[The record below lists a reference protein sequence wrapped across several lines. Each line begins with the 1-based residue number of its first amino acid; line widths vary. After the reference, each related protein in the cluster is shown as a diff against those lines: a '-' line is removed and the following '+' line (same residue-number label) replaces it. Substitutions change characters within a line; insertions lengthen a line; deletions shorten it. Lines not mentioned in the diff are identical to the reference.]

1 MRSAGWPLAIA
12 GCLALLVLTGCPSAR
27 TTGQRTDA
35 DPLAIAAWHG
45 QPRAL
50 AAVVYM
56 KSTDPAGNSVQTT
69 LHLWRAAD
77 GRTRLLLTKID
88 IDVLSALVQ
97 PTGDF
102 AAFAPRSGL
111 RTAGALS
118 DRELPA
124 GFADLRLLLGEVC
137 DGPLPPGLATK
148 PGNHGNVIEATV
160 GDLTAAITI
169 DPASDEVREK
179 VLRDAQGRLAY
190 QVRYSQYKAFDE
202 LHRPTK
208 VEVVVGDGSTVIA
221 YLRRFEALG
230 DISAERMRLTIP
242 DTAREVPAAE
252 FLEHLDE

>member
-1 MRSAGWPLAIA
+1 MIRPATALAV
-12 GCLALLVLTGCPSAR
+12 LAATLLLAGCPSTAPVVR
-27 TTGQRTDA
+27 KNA

-45 QPRAL
+45 QPRAV

-56 KSTDPAGNSVQTT
+56 KSADPAGNSVQAT
-69 LHLWRAAD
+69 LNVWRAAD

-88 IDVLSALVQ
+88 VDVLSALIQ

-111 RTAGALS
+111 RTEGALS
-118 DRELPA
+118 DPKLPA
-124 GFADLRLLLGEVC
+124 GFADLRLLLDEVC
-137 DGPLPPGLATK
+137 DGPLAPDLATR
-148 PGNHGNVIEATV
+148 PGNHGNVIEATA
-160 GDLTAAITI
+160 GGFTATITV

-190 QVRYSQYKAFDE
+190 QVRYSLYKAFDD

-208 VEVVVGDGSTVIA
+208 VEVIVGDGSSVVA
-221 YLRRFEALG
+221 YLRRFDALG
-230 DISAERMRLTIP
+230 DISAERMRFTIP

-252 FLEHLDE
+252 FLEHLDQ

>member
-1 MRSAGWPLAIA
+1 MALAA
-12 GCLALLVLTGCPSAR
+12 AALLLAGCPSTVPVR
-27 TTGQRTDA
+27 KHV
-35 DPLAIAAWHG
+35 DPLAVAGWHG
-45 QPRAL
+45 QPRAV

-56 KSTDPAGNSVQTT
+56 KSADPAGNSVQAT
-69 LHLWRAAD
+69 LNIWRAAD

-88 IDVLSALVQ
+88 VDVLSALVQ

-111 RTAGALS
+111 RTEGALS
-118 DRELPA
+118 DAELPA

-137 DGPLPPGLATK
+137 DGPLAPGLATK
-148 PGNHGNVIEATV
+148 PGNHGNVIEAAA
-160 GDLTAAITI
+160 GGLTATITV

-190 QVRYSQYKAFDE
+190 QVRYSLYKAFDD

-208 VEVVVGDGSTVIA
+208 VEVVVADGSTVVA
-221 YLRRFEALG
+221 YLRRFDALG
-230 DISAERMRLTIP
+230 DISAERMRFTIP

-252 FLEHLDE
+252 FLEHLDQ